1 VRRLPNG
8 DTLLPILHDADR
20 RFDEND
26 APSFSGSLIR
36 IAAAIDTGERRGLDF
51 AELSEWLHEDA
62 GSFDPALLE
71 QVLLTSYR
79 PRTRHEVLHL

>member
-1 VRRLPNG
+1 
-8 DTLLPILHDADR
+8 LPILHEADR
-20 RFDEND
+20 RFDENG
-26 APSFSGSLIR
+26 APSFSGSMIR

-51 AELSEWLHEDA
+51 EGLSEWLHGDV

-79 PRTRHEVLHL
+79 PRTRHEILRI